1 MKKFIN
7 QINTYPWFQ
16 KIFRAEASNKIG
28 NIISAFQKMQQSKKW
43 KNLVTQ
49 NRRKKLKAIQEKVK
63 IL

>member
-1 MKKFIN
+1 MH
-7 QINTYPWFQ
+7 PGFQ
-16 KIFRAEASNKIG
+16 KHFRAEASNKIG